1 MPPTNKPS
9 PSSAR
14 RRNGAWRLR
23 LALGTALL
31 LAMPATRAD
40 DAPGLLA
47 DGEDWIGG
55 TSLYL
60 EVRVNG
66 RDTGQIA
73 HFDQRAGKLYAR
85 AATLRQLGFV
95 LPNGAADPLAPAD
108 LDGVQVDYDSAQ
120 QRVAIQAPSHWLA
133 YETTRLN
140 APDARVPRA
149 DGATGLLLNYDL
161 RGARDGD
168 ATQLDASTELRA
180 FAGRAGVFSTTQ
192 LHRFGDGTGAGW
204 SGETVRLDSSWQ
216 LAFPDA
222 MLRLRV
228 GDTTTGALD
237 WTRPTYIG
245 GVQIGRDF
253 GLQPDRVITPL
264 PAFFGEATVPST
276 VDLYVGGMRQ
286 YSGSV
291 PPGPFEL
298 TTVPTVN
305 GAGVARVVLTDA
317 LGRSRS
323 YELPFYGSRQLLQAG
338 LSDWSASLGFVRRR
352 YGLSSWDYAAQP
364 MGSANLRYG
373 WSDRLTL
380 EAHAEGG
387 ADVFVAGGGGSLQLG
402 SAGILGAAAAHS
414 VDGGRSGSL
423 LHLSYDWTD
432 GRFAVGLESTRSFG
446 DYRDVAA
453 RYGPPPARASERAV
467 FGFNSAAAGSFAIGY
482 VHLRYPGAD
491 DSRYASAYWSR
502 TFGGRVSLNLGVN
515 RNLDDAGDRSAF
527 ATLVLA
533 LDNSRSVNAGLQR
546 SRDRTTATVDAGR
559 PVPADGG
566 FGWRVQARGGDAH
579 GGLAEAGWLGESGQW
594 TGGVG
599 SFGGDGYAYAEAS
612 GSLIRMGGHTFAARR
627 VDDAFAV
634 VSTDGVP
641 EVPVRLENRPIGHT
655 DADGMLL
662 VTRLQAYQRNQLS
675 IDPMDLPAALRI
687 DRVEAVAVP
696 RDRAGTLVRF
706 AMKPVRSAALV
717 LQDTRGAALPLGSRV
732 QVEGRA
738 GEAPVGYDG
747 VVYLDELDEHVRLE
761 VRTPDGRLCH
771 LQLDLP
777 HAIEGALRLG
787 PLPCREEES
796 R

>member
-1 MPPTNKPS
+1 M
-9 PSSAR
+9 
-14 RRNGAWRLR
+14 RLR
-23 LALGTALL
+23 LACGAALMLAASTA
-31 LAMPATRAD
+31 AAD
-40 DAPGLLA
+40 TAPGLIA
-47 DGEDWIGG
+47 DGEDWTRG

-73 HFDQRAGKLYAR
+73 HFDERAGKLYAR
-85 AATLRQLGFV
+85 TATLRQLGFV
-95 LPNGAADPLAPAD
+95 LPDDAVDPLAPAD
-108 LDGVQVDYDSAQ
+108 LDGVEVQYEATH
-120 QRVAIQAPSHWLA
+120 QRIAIQAPSRWLA

-140 APDARVPRA
+140 APDAHVPRA
-149 DGATGLLLNYDL
+149 DGASGLLLNYDV

-192 LHRFGDGTGAGW
+192 IHRFGDGSGAGW
-204 SGETVRLDSSWQ
+204 NGETVRLDSSWQ
-216 LAFPDA
+216 LAFPDS
-222 MLRLRV
+222 MLRLTV

-253 GLQPDRVITPL
+253 GLQPDRVTAPL

-276 VDLYVGGMRQ
+276 VDLYIGGMRQ

-291 PPGPFEL
+291 PPGPFQL
-298 TTVPTVN
+298 TTIPTVN
-305 GAGVARVVLTDA
+305 GAGIARVVLTDA

-338 LSDWSASLGFVRRR
+338 LSDWSASLGFVRQR
-352 YGLSSWDYAAQP
+352 YGLASWDYAGEP
-364 MGSANLRYG
+364 MASANLRYG

-380 EAHAEGG
+380 EAHTEGS
-387 ADVFVAGGGGSLQLG
+387 ADVFAAGGGGSLQLG
-402 SAGILGAAAAHS
+402 SAGILGAAVAHS
-414 VDGGRSGSL
+414 VGDGRSGSL
-423 LHLSYDWTD
+423 LHLAYDWTD
-432 GRFAVGLESTRSFG
+432 GRFAIGLDSTRTFG
-446 DYRDVAA
+446 DYRDVAT
-453 RYGPPPARASERAV
+453 RYGPPPARTSERAV
-467 FGFNSAAAGSFAIGY
+467 FGFNSAAAGSFSVGY
-482 VHLRYPGAD
+482 VHLRYPGTD

-533 LDNSRSVNAGLQR
+533 LERSRSVNAGVQH
-546 SRDRTTATVDAGR
+546 SRGRTSATVDAGR

-566 FGWRVQARGGDAH
+566 FGWRVQARSGDAH
-579 GGLAEAGWLGESGQW
+579 GGLAEAGWLGENGQW

-612 GSLIRMGGHTFAARR
+612 GSLIRMGDHTFAARR
-627 VDDAFAV
+627 VEDAFAV
-634 VSTDGVP
+634 VSTDGVAQ
-641 EVPVRLENRPIGHT
+641 VPVRLENRPIGRT
-655 DADGMLL
+655 DDDGMLL

-675 IDPMDLPAALRI
+675 IDPMELPAAMRI
-687 DRVEAVAVP
+687 ERVDAIAVP

-706 AMKPVRSAALV
+706 AMKPVRSAELV
-717 LQDTRGAALPLGSRV
+717 LHDAHGAPLALGSRV

-747 VVYLDELDEHVRLE
+747 VVYLDDLDEHVRLA
-761 VRTPDGRLCH
+761 VRTPEGRLCH
-771 LQLDLP
+771 VQLDLP
-777 HAIEGALRLG
+777 HAVEAALRLG
-787 PLPCREEES
+787 PLPCREEDS

>member
-1 MPPTNKPS
+1 M
-9 PSSAR
+9 
-14 RRNGAWRLR
+14 
-23 LALGTALL
+23 
-31 LAMPATRAD
+31 
-40 DAPGLLA
+40 
-47 DGEDWIGG
+47 
-55 TSLYL
+55 
-60 EVRVNG
+60 NG

-73 HFDQRAGKLYAR
+73 HFDERTGKLYAR
-85 AATLRQLGFV
+85 VATLRQLGFA
-95 LPNGAADPLAPAD
+95 LPDEAGDPLAPAD
-108 LDGVQVDYDSAQ
+108 LEGVEVDYQSAY
-120 QRVAIQAPSHWLA
+120 QRIVIHAPSRWLA

-140 APDARVPRA
+140 APEERVPQA
-149 DGATGLLLNYDL
+149 DGATGLLLNYDA
-161 RGARDGD
+161 RGTRGGD

-192 LHRFGDGTGAGW
+192 IHRFGDRPGSGW
-204 SGETVRLDSSWQ
+204 DGETVRLDSSWQ
-216 LAFPDA
+216 LAFPDS
-222 MLRLRV
+222 MLRLTI

-237 WTRPTYIG
+237 WTRPTYVA

-253 GLQPDRVITPL
+253 GLQPDRVTTPL

-298 TTVPTVN
+298 TTIPTVN

-323 YELPFYGSRQLLQAG
+323 YELPFYGSRQLLRAG
-338 LSDWSASLGFVRRR
+338 LSDWSAGLGFVRLR
-352 YGLSSWDYAAQP
+352 YGLDSWDYAGEP
-364 MGSANLRYG
+364 MASANLRYG

-380 EAHAEGG
+380 EAHAEGSAG
-387 ADVFVAGGGGSLQLG
+387 VFAAGGGGALQLG
-402 SAGILGAAAAHS
+402 SAGILGAAIAHS
-414 VDGGRSGSL
+414 AGDGRSGSL

-432 GRFAVGLESTRSFG
+432 GRFAVGLESTRTFG

-453 RYGPPPARASERAV
+453 QYGASPARASERAV
-467 FGFNSAAAGSFAIGY
+467 FGFNSAAAGSFSVGY
-482 VHLRYPGAD
+482 VHLRHRGAD

-502 TFGGRVSLNLGVN
+502 TFGGRVSLNLGFN
-515 RNLDDAGDRSAF
+515 RNLDDTDDRSAF
-527 ATLVLA
+527 ASLVLA
-533 LDNSRSVNAGLQR
+533 LDHGDSVNAGLQR
-546 SRDRTTATVDAGR
+546 SRGRTSATVDAGR

-599 SFGGDGYAYAEAS
+599 TFGSDAYAYAEAS
-612 GSLIRMGGHTFAARR
+612 GSLIRMGDHTFAARR

-634 VSTDGVP
+634 VSTDGVA
-641 EVPVRLENRPIGHT
+641 EVPVRLENRPIGRT

-675 IDPMDLPAALRI
+675 IDPMDLPAAMRI
-687 DRVEAVAVP
+687 DRVTANAVP

-706 AMKPVRSAALV
+706 AMKPVRSVELI
-717 LQDTRGAALPLGSRV
+717 LQDGNGHPLALGSLV
-732 QVEGRA
+732 QVDGRA
-738 GEAPVGYDG
+738 GEVPVGYDG
-747 VVYLDELDEHVRLE
+747 MVYLDDLDEHVRLR
-761 VRTPDGRLCH
+761 VRTPDGRACR

-777 HAIEGALRLG
+777 HGRDEALRLG
-787 PLPCREEES
+787 PLPCRAQEP
-796 R
+796 